1 MSILNIMW
9 AGGSAFASVQK
20 VHQQILSHVDSDVPV
35 HTWLLQGSAVGSDGL
50 VERAVEW
57 NLSSARLKGRHLW
70 KCLMPWMRARFKKA
84 LPEDVQVVLLDGIGV
99 ARVLLPMLKHL
110 PQVRAV
116 VIFHGVTRL
125 RKADQKLFEQLP
137 ASQLTLAAV
146 SQTLASSLER
156 YLQRPVAVLRSAFDP
171 AVFRAAALSR
181 EQARSRLGLPLDGS
195 PAVGAVGRLVDGKG
209 FGCLLEAFASATAD
223 QPHARLV
230 IIGEGPARPRLEAHI
245 EALGLREKVSLPG
258 HLPEA
263 ATLYRAFDWVAIPST
278 EEGLGLILQE
288 AVMAGVPVLTSEP
301 AVFREQLGDAGWY
314 APADSAAS
322 WSQLLTR
329 AFVSSGEQ
337 VVEAQS
343 RALAPEQAWNDFTET
358 TRRLFSCR

>member
-20 VHQQILSHVDSDVPV
+20 VHQQILAQADSDVPV
-35 HTWLLQGSAVGSDGL
+35 HTWLLQGSATGSDGL
-50 VERAVEW
+50 VEQAVEW

-70 KCLMPWMRARFKKA
+70 KWLMPWMRARFQKA

-99 ARVLLPMLKHL
+99 ARVLLPVLKHL

-125 RKADQKLFEQLP
+125 RKADRKLFEQLP

-146 SQTLASSLER
+146 SQTLAGSLER

-171 AVFRAAALSR
+171 AVFRAAALAR
-181 EQARSRLGLPLDGS
+181 EPARSRLGLPLDGS

-223 QPHARLV
+223 RPDARLV
-230 IIGEGPARPRLEAHI
+230 IIGEGPARPRLEARI
-245 EALGLREKVSLPG
+245 EALGLRDKVYLPG
-258 HLPEA
+258 HIPEA

-288 AVMAGVPVLTSEP
+288 AVMAGVPVLTSEL

-314 APADSAAS
+314 APVDSATS
-322 WSQLLTR
+322 WGQLLAR
-329 AFVSSGEQ
+329 AFVSSGVQ

>member
-20 VHQQILSHVDSDVPV
+20 VHQQILAQADSDVPV
-35 HTWLLQGSAVGSDGL
+35 HTWLLQGSAAGSDGL
-50 VERAVEW
+50 VEQAVEW

-70 KCLMPWMRARFKKA
+70 KWLMPWMRARFQKA

-99 ARVLLPMLKHL
+99 ARVLLPVLKHL

-125 RKADQKLFEQLP
+125 RKADRKLFEQLP

-146 SQTLASSLER
+146 SQTLAGSLER

-171 AVFRAAALSR
+171 AVFRAAALAR
-181 EQARSRLGLPLDGS
+181 EPARSRLGLPLDGS

-223 QPHARLV
+223 RPDARLV
-230 IIGEGPARPRLEAHI
+230 IIGEGPARPRLEARI
-245 EALGLREKVSLPG
+245 EALGLRDKVYLPG
-258 HLPEA
+258 HIPEA

-288 AVMAGVPVLTSEP
+288 AVMAGVPVLTSEL

-314 APADSAAS
+314 APVDSATS
-322 WSQLLTR
+322 WGQLLAR
-329 AFVSSGEQ
+329 AFVSSGVQ

>member
-20 VHQQILSHVDSDVPV
+20 VHQQILAQADSDVPV
-35 HTWLLQGSAVGSDGL
+35 HTWLLQGSATGSDGL
-50 VERAVEW
+50 VEQAVEW

-70 KCLMPWMRARFKKA
+70 KWLMPWMRARFQKA

-99 ARVLLPMLKHL
+99 ARVLLPVLKHL

-125 RKADQKLFEQLP
+125 RKADRKLFEQLP

-146 SQTLASSLER
+146 SQTLAGSLER

-171 AVFRAAALSR
+171 AVFRAAALAR
-181 EQARSRLGLPLDGS
+181 EPARSRLGLPLDGS

-223 QPHARLV
+223 RPDARLV
-230 IIGEGPARPRLEAHI
+230 IIGEGPARPRLEARI
-245 EALGLREKVSLPG
+245 EALGLRDKVYLPG
-258 HLPEA
+258 HIPEA

-288 AVMAGVPVLTSEP
+288 AVMAGVPVLTSEL

-314 APADSAAS
+314 APIDSATS
-322 WSQLLTR
+322 WGQLLAR
-329 AFVSSGEQ
+329 AFVSSGVQ

>member
-1 MSILNIMW
+1 
-9 AGGSAFASVQK
+9 
-20 VHQQILSHVDSDVPV
+20 
-35 HTWLLQGSAVGSDGL
+35 
-50 VERAVEW
+50 
-57 NLSSARLKGRHLW
+57 
-70 KCLMPWMRARFKKA
+70 
-84 LPEDVQVVLLDGIGV
+84 
-99 ARVLLPMLKHL
+99 
-110 PQVRAV
+110 VRAV

-125 RKADQKLFEQLP
+125 RKADRKLFEQLP

-146 SQTLASSLER
+146 SQTLAGSLER

-171 AVFRAAALSR
+171 AVFRAAALAR
-181 EQARSRLGLPLDGS
+181 EPARSRLGLPLDGS

-223 QPHARLV
+223 RPDARLV
-230 IIGEGPARPRLEAHI
+230 IIGEGPARPRLEARI
-245 EALGLREKVSLPG
+245 EALGLRDKVYLPG
-258 HLPEA
+258 HIPEA

-288 AVMAGVPVLTSEP
+288 AVMAGVPVLTSEL

-314 APADSAAS
+314 APVDSATS
-322 WSQLLTR
+322 WGQLLAR
-329 AFVSSGEQ
+329 AFVSSGVQ